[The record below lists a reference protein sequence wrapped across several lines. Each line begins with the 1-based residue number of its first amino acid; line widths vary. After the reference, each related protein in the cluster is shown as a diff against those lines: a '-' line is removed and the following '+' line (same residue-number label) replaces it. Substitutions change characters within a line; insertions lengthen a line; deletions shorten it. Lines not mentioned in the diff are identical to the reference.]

1 MRTHK
6 GWHRVGAT
14 LLIAGAGF
22 LALLLLLSR
31 RAEAGVQVLSQT
43 TLADFSA
50 GEFLRTGLA
59 GMGDGA
65 VSLLRAG
72 LSGEWIT
79 TVVTAGLV
87 PRWGHAAVYTN
98 GRIYV
103 IGGLHDATVGSAL
116 TRSIV
121 QSATVLGDH
130 NLTPWVTVTT
140 NLTGIFPQGTAYGG
154 AAQVGSFLYVIGGR
168 RAPNPDFGVAQRQ
181 VAYAR
186 VNPDGSLSP
195 FTEAVSLPVG
205 LESMATVAWAGWIYV
220 LGGIDENL
228 QVTDTIYVA
237 RPDPTTGAITGWTRL
252 TWTLP
257 YPLWRHAAVAE
268 QGYLYVIGGM
278 TGTNNVESPPLY
290 EVWFAPL
297 GDGTLLGPFTRT
309 EPLDNNLVEL
319 AAIGYNG
326 LLLTSGGLQSNL
338 SDVSRDVRAGAL
350 ADSGAV
356 ITWTATSLITPPRSA
371 HAMVVLPDGWVY
383 VIGGRG
389 LQGTDSIPLTHIN
402 AGRLSAEGAGL
413 FLSSGR
419 YLAPP
424 FHLDRRRLLLTLDL
438 QFLRPPGTDAA
449 VRIRSQA
456 QDGFP
461 WSDWSPWTPLTGT
474 GEVTLSI
481 PLNFYVQSLQYE
493 VALSTTNPLT
503 APFLLRADLRYEVP
517 DKPPAWVKQAIPP
530 EGSAVRPGDRIT
542 YTVILTND
550 SGATLH
556 NLRLTDEFPA
566 GTAYVAGSA
575 SASAGLSWT
584 VSAGG
589 WVGEM
594 SALAPG
600 SVLTFTFAVTVTA
613 GGGQIQNQA
622 VLQTD
627 EFGLLA
633 GNVVVHPVT
642 ALTGTLTALPPAG
655 SVVFPGDLLTY
666 TLRVTNP
673 ASAPLGA
680 VQITG
685 QLPLAVVPL
694 PNSLQVTAGS
704 VFTGSW
710 PVFRWDLPGL
720 GAGETAALTWT
731 VRITDPMW
739 IEDGAWLTATA
750 ALSGASSLPL
760 GAVTHVVRQPYALQ
774 IVKTDDRSQADI
786 EEILRYTITL
796 TNTGWVTVT
805 DLRITDTLTGWPWIT
820 FVDPPVEAGQMVI
833 TLPALGPRAT
843 ISFVRSA
850 QISVSANLSDV
861 VAFTNTVTARA
872 FGATGVPLA
881 DRFEASDVT
890 ALAGPDLVAAILPG
904 SVVFDGSTVTLT
916 VVVTNVGPGT
926 ARPLS
931 SVNPLCAPHWVLVG
945 FWVNDAVYA
954 DYLSLGAHR
963 LPPGAAA
970 SQVFTLPLTRAASIR
985 AMVDAY
991 ALGFGFPG
999 RGCVMETR
1007 EDNNVTAPVMVGGYR
1022 VFLPLILRG
1031 P

>member
-6 GWHRVGAT
+6 GWHRVGAP
-14 LLIAGAGF
+14 LLIAGVGF
-22 LALLLLLSR
+22 LALLLVMSR

-103 IGGLHDATVGSAL
+103 IGGLHDVGVGSAL

-130 NLTPWVTVTT
+130 NLTPWVTVPT
-140 NLTGIFPQGTAYGG
+140 NLTEIFPYGTAYGG
-154 AAQVGSFLYVIGGR
+154 AVQVGSFLYVIGGR
-168 RAPNPDFGVAQRQ
+168 REPNPDIGVAQRQ

-186 VNPDGSLSP
+186 VNSDGSLSP

-220 LGGIDENL
+220 LGGIDQNL

-268 QGYLYVIGGM
+268 QGSLYVIGGM
-278 TGTNNVESPPLY
+278 TDTMGSPLY

-326 LLLTSGGLQSNL
+326 LLLTSGGLQSVF
-338 SDVSRDVRAGAL
+338 SDFSRDVRAGVL
-350 ADSGAV
+350 ADSGGV

-383 VIGGRG
+383 VIGGRD
-389 LQGTDSIPLTHIN
+389 QNTPLTHIN
-402 AGRLSAEGAGL
+402 AGRLGAEGAGL
-413 FLSSGR
+413 FVSSGR

-424 FHLDRRRLLLTLDL
+424 FHLDRRRLLLTLDF

-481 PLNFYVQSLQYE
+481 PLNLYVQSLQYE

-517 DKPPAWVKQAIPP
+517 DKPPTWVKQAMPP
-530 EGSAVRPGDRIT
+530 EGDAVRPGDRIT
-542 YTVILTND
+542 YTVVLTND

-556 NLRLTDEFPA
+556 NLRLMDDFPA
-566 GTAYVAGSA
+566 GTAYVEGSA
-575 SASAGLSWT
+575 SASGGLSWT
-584 VSAGG
+584 VSASG

-594 SALAPG
+594 TALAPG

-627 EFGLLA
+627 EFGLLS
-633 GNVVVHPVT
+633 GNVVAHPVV
-642 ALTGTLTALPPAG
+642 ALTGTLRALPPAG

-666 TLRVTNP
+666 TVRVTNP
-673 ASAPLGA
+673 ASVPLGT

-685 QLPLAVVPL
+685 QLPFAVVPL
-694 PNSLQVTAGS
+694 PNGLQVTAGS

-710 PVFRWDLPGL
+710 PTFRWDLPGL
-720 GAGETAALTWT
+720 GAGAAAALTWT
-731 VRITDPMW
+731 VQITDPMW

-750 ALSGASSLPL
+750 SLSGTPPLPL

-774 IVKTDDRSQADI
+774 IAKTDDRSQADI
-786 EEILRYTITL
+786 GEILRYTITL

-805 DLRITDTLTGWPWIT
+805 DLRITDTLAGWPWIT
-820 FVDPPVEAGQMVI
+820 FVDPPVEAGEAVI

-861 VAFTNTVTARA
+861 VAFTNMVTARA
-872 FGATGVPLA
+872 FGAAGVPLA

-890 ALAGPDLVAAILPG
+890 ALAGPDLVAAIPPE
-904 SVVFDGSTVTLT
+904 SVSFDGSTVTLT

-931 SVNPLCAPHWVLVG
+931 SENPLCAPHWVLVG
-945 FWVNDAVYA
+945 FWANDEPVHA
-954 DYLSLGAHR
+954 DYLYLGAHR
-963 LPPGAAA
+963 LSPGAAA
-970 SQVFTLPLTRAASIR
+970 SGVFTLPLAHTASIR

-991 ALGFGFPG
+991 TPGFGFPG

-1007 EDNNVTAPVMVGGYR
+1007 EDNNITASVMVGGYR

>member
-1 MRTHK
+1 
-6 GWHRVGAT
+6 
-14 LLIAGAGF
+14 
-22 LALLLLLSR
+22 
-31 RAEAGVQVLSQT
+31 
-43 TLADFSA
+43 
-50 GEFLRTGLA
+50 
-59 GMGDGA
+59 
-65 VSLLRAG
+65 
-72 LSGEWIT
+72 
-79 TVVTAGLV
+79 
-87 PRWGHAAVYTN
+87 
-98 GRIYV
+98 
-103 IGGLHDATVGSAL
+103 
-116 TRSIV
+116 
-121 QSATVLGDH
+121 
-130 NLTPWVTVTT
+130 
-140 NLTGIFPQGTAYGG
+140 
-154 AAQVGSFLYVIGGR
+154 
-168 RAPNPDFGVAQRQ
+168 
-181 VAYAR
+181 
-186 VNPDGSLSP
+186 
-195 FTEAVSLPVG
+195 
-205 LESMATVAWAGWIYV
+205 
-220 LGGIDENL
+220 
-228 QVTDTIYVA
+228 
-237 RPDPTTGAITGWTRL
+237 
-252 TWTLP
+252 
-257 YPLWRHAAVAE
+257 
-268 QGYLYVIGGM
+268 
-278 TGTNNVESPPLY
+278 
-290 EVWFAPL
+290 
-297 GDGTLLGPFTRT
+297 
-309 EPLDNNLVEL
+309 
-319 AAIGYNG
+319 
-326 LLLTSGGLQSNL
+326 
-338 SDVSRDVRAGAL
+338 
-350 ADSGAV
+350 
-356 ITWTATSLITPPRSA
+356 
-371 HAMVVLPDGWVY
+371 
-383 VIGGRG
+383 
-389 LQGTDSIPLTHIN
+389 
-402 AGRLSAEGAGL
+402 
-413 FLSSGR
+413 
-419 YLAPP
+419 
-424 FHLDRRRLLLTLDL
+424 
-438 QFLRPPGTDAA
+438 
-449 VRIRSQA
+449 
-456 QDGFP
+456 
-461 WSDWSPWTPLTGT
+461 
-474 GEVTLSI
+474 
-481 PLNFYVQSLQYE
+481 
-493 VALSTTNPLT
+493 
-503 APFLLRADLRYEVP
+503 
-517 DKPPAWVKQAIPP
+517 
-530 EGSAVRPGDRIT
+530 
-542 YTVILTND
+542 
-550 SGATLH
+550 
-556 NLRLTDEFPA
+556 
-566 GTAYVAGSA
+566 
-575 SASAGLSWT
+575 
-584 VSAGG
+584 
-589 WVGEM
+589 M

-642 ALTGTLTALPPAG
+642 ALTGTLAALPPAG

-680 VQITG
+680 AQITG

-991 ALGFGFPG
+991 APGFGFPG